1 MLAAI
6 KQQNAEQHLAE
17 KRAKFRKEAKKAE
30 KKAVQQKHNQTS
42 IVKSKA

>member
-30 KKAVQQKHNQTS
+30 TYS
-42 IVKSKA
+42 KSKIHI